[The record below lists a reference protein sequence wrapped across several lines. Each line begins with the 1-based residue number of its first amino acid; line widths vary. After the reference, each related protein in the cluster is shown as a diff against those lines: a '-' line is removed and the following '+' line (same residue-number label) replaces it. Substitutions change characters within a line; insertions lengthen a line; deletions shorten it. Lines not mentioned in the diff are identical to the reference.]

1 MTHRA
6 SICCSTDWATKPLWL
21 SRRGS
26 NPWSHPWQGSELTTF
41 PLDQCL
47 FKYFIIILNF
57 FCIINLLM
65 KKSVKQN
72 YQRLLNK
79 YCQTTHSFN
88 SSKMRCNDNWFKDKR
103 SFTCWINTLKQQ
115 PQQDPAWYSC
125 FDSAIANYPL
135 ETITVNH
142 LNQFILGPLKQHP
155 HLKSLNLKK
164 LLALIWLSD
173 VYLYL
178 LISIIIKPVLNLV
191 LKIPC
196 YEFLLFK
203 TARYEK
209 INLRLSLKCVCYRL
223 Y

>member
-6 SICCSTDWATKPLWL
+6 SICCSTDWATKPLWR

-26 NPWSHPWQGSELTTF
+26 NPRSLPWQGSELTTF

-88 SSKMRCNDNWFKDKR
+88 SSKMRCNDNWFKDKA

-115 PQQDPAWYSC
+115 PQRDPAWYSC

-155 HLKSLNLKK
+155 HLKKFKFKKIIGTNLAQRCLFVFADIDYHKTSFK
-164 LLALIWLSD
+164 FSVKNTLLR
-173 VYLYL
+173 
-178 LISIIIKPVLNLV
+178 ISVI
-191 LKIPC
+191 
-196 YEFLLFK
+196 
-203 TARYEK
+203 
-209 INLRLSLKCVCYRL
+209 
-223 Y
+223 